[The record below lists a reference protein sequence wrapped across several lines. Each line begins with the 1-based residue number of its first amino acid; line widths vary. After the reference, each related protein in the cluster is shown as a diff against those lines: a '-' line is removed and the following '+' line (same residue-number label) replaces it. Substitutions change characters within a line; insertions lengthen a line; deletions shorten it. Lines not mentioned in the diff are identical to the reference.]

1 MEEST
6 KKSTVSWQEALLY
19 FAIAALL
26 GGGIFGGGPQKLDSV
41 LSSESLQKERR

>member
-19 FAIAALL
+19 LAIAALL
-26 GGGIFGGGPQKLDSV
+26 GGGVFVGFGYAL
-41 LSSESLQKERR
+41 